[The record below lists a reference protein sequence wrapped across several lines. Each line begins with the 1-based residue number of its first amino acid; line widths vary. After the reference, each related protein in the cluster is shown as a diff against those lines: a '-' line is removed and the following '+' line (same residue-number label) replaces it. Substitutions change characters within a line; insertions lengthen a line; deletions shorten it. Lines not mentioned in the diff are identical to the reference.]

1 MRLLNRTK
9 FLYSKFNHLLI
20 TLVLLVMIFPYGQ
33 SFSPRLS
40 IPTLLFLISV
50 VMALRIVSLKPK
62 RYTFFVSVA
71 VLAYVLNLID
81 NWGLINEGSVPASQL
96 LTALIYV
103 VFLFTA
109 VCSLIKKI
117 FTAREV
123 TADTIAGGISIYLL
137 IGILWTIIYRIF
149 YYFDTSTF
157 LISDGSVPN
166 FLFYSFVTLTT
177 LGYGDITPA
186 KIMVQNLSILEAVA
200 GQMFVAIL
208 IARIV
213 GLYIAHEMRQEQ
225 K

>member
-1 MRLLNRTK
+1 MGLLGKTK

-20 TLVLLVMIFPYGQ
+20 TLLLLILIFPYWQ
-33 SFSPRLS
+33 QLSSIFSL
-40 IPTLLFLISV
+40 PTLFFLISV
-50 VMALRIVSLKPK
+50 VMALRIVSFKPK
-62 RYTFFVSVA
+62 RYAFFVSIA
-71 VLAYVLNLID
+71 VFAYGLNLIN
-81 NWGLINEGSVPASQL
+81 NWRLITERPLPAL
-96 LTALIYV
+96 EVLTALIYV

-109 VCSLIKKI
+109 VCSLIKKV
-117 FTAREV
+117 FKARKV

-149 YYFDTSTF
+149 YYFDTSAF
-157 LISDGSVPN
+157 LVSDGSVPN

-200 GQMFVAIL
+200 GQMFLAIL

-213 GLYIAHEMRQEQ
+213 GLYIAHEMRQE